1 MFRVHGSYGLNP
13 GKEFWRF
20 DEATQ
25 EILRTYLNL
34 RYRLLPYTY
43 STAWQVTSNGST
55 FMQPLVMNFP
65 KDPKVLNIGNQYFF
79 GPSIMVTPVTM
90 AGATEQAVYLPAAGA
105 PWYNFWTGETSPA
118 GERVNASA
126 PVKTLPLFV
135 RGGSILPMGP
145 FLEYSNEKPADPI
158 ELRIYRGA
166 DGHFT
171 LYQDEGDSYGYE
183 KGQYETI
190 PISWHDSSR
199 TLEIGARTGSFPGML
214 KEHTFNIVMVS
225 RDHGAGVELATQF
238 DSVVHYIGQA
248 IRTTLP

>member
-1 MFRVHGSYGLNP
+1 
-13 GKEFWRF
+13 
-20 DEATQ
+20 
-25 EILRTYLNL
+25 
-34 RYRLLPYTY
+34 
-43 STAWQVTSNGST
+43 
-55 FMQPLVMNFP
+55 
-65 KDPKVLNIGNQYFF
+65 
-79 GPSIMVTPVTM
+79 
-90 AGATEQAVYLPAAGA
+90 
-105 PWYNFWTGETSPA
+105 
-118 GERVNASA
+118 
-126 PVKTLPLFV
+126 
-135 RGGSILPMGP
+135 MGP

-238 DSVVHYIGQA
+238 DSVVHYTGQA